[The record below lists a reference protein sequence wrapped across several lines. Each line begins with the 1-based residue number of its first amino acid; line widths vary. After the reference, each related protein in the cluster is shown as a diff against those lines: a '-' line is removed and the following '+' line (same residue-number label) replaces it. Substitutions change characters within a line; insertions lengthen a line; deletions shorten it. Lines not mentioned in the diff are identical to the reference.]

1 MAQVAEGRALYWR
14 RSVCPLRISFAGGDP
29 MTQAAAPTKAPR
41 RSVPLEVTPEARPL
55 LTPFRERTFRAMH
68 EAALEDGGAEIIVS
82 AAIVRLD
89 PISPDLETELSL
101 FCEVDASWEEARKAQ
116 RRITLRVANDLFPT
130 WSDAERGD
138 YSRWIG
144 WSVIPTQERLIASA

>member
-1 MAQVAEGRALYWR
+1 MA
-14 RSVCPLRISFAGGDP
+14 
-29 MTQAAAPTKAPR
+29 QAAAPTKAPR
-41 RSVPLEVTPEARPL
+41 RSVPLEVTTEARPL

-82 AAIVRLD
+82 AAIVRRDSL
-89 PISPDLETELSL
+89 SPDFETDVTL
-101 FCEVDASWEEARKAQ
+101 FCEVDAPWAKAFEVQ
-116 RRITLRVANDLFPT
+116 HRITLRVVNDLFPS
-130 WSDAERGD
+130 WSEAERRD

>member
-1 MAQVAEGRALYWR
+1 
-14 RSVCPLRISFAGGDP
+14 

-41 RSVPLEVTPEARPL
+41 RSVPLEVTHEARPL

-101 FCEVDASWEEARKAQ
+101 VCRVDAPWEEARKMDARIVQ
-116 RRITLRVANDLFPT
+116 RLMDLHPLWT
-130 WSDAERGD
+130 EAERKD
-138 YSRWIG
+138 YIRWIHYDA
-144 WSVIPTQERLIASA
+144 VPVPERLVAPA